1 MLEGYETYDYK
12 WNDMTI
18 IKVERYELTALPVV
32 QLKGRLTEVVILWR
46 PAG

>member
-1 MLEGYETYDYK
+1 MLERYETYDYK

-18 IKVERYELTALPVV
+18 IKVV

-46 PAG
+46 LAG